1 MGSPSIGEDVPA
13 LTARRASLFLLALL
27 GLLAL
32 GAVVVVLR
40 DGTTPVSARARDG
53 RVTIRIDDFRYTPQV
68 VRASAG
74 VLTIELRNEG
84 RLGHS
89 FHVRKNGRLWIEEP
103 RLDPGERRVIRR
115 RLERGDYRAFD
126 PLSNYEELGL
136 YGTLTVR

>member
-1 MGSPSIGEDVPA
+1 MRDPM
-13 LTARRASLFLLALL
+13 LRRRARIAALVASALALV
-27 GLLAL
+27 AT
-32 GAVVVVLR
+32 GAVVVLVR
-40 DGTTPVSARARDG
+40 EGSPPTSARAAGDPM

-68 VRASAG
+68 VRARRG

-103 RLDPGERRVIRR
+103 RLLPGERRIVRR
-115 RLERGDYRAFD
+115 RLERGDYRSFD
-126 PLSNYEELGL
+126 PLSNYEELGM